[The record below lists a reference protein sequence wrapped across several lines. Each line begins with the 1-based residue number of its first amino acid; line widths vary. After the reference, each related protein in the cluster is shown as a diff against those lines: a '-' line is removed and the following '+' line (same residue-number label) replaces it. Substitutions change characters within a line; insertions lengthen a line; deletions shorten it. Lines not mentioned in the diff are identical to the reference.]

1 MMKNTTMDTLTK
13 EILKN
18 SYLEIT
24 DPDFNETT
32 MKNILR
38 ESHRQHVRDNIYLS
52 FLVFIS
58 VDTLIFLILWLTGLN
73 IFELAVRII
82 SMPHEILSQTAQVQN
97 SILKDGSL
105 QYVLFS
111 IGGIIVLLMIA
122 DTTWKLFDKPKH
134 RGN

>member
-1 MMKNTTMDTLTK
+1 MMKNAIMDTLTK
-13 EILKN
+13 EILKK

-38 ESHRQHVRDNIYLS
+38 ESHRQHVRDNIFLS
-52 FLVFIS
+52 FLIFIS
-58 VDTLIFLILWLTGLN
+58 VDTLIFLVLWLTGLN
-73 IFELAVRII
+73 IFELSLRLIG
-82 SMPHEILSQTAQVQN
+82 MPHEILSQTAKVQN
-97 SILKDGSL
+97 SILKDGPI
-105 QYVLFS
+105 QYILFS
-111 IGGIIVLLMIA
+111 IGGIIVLLMLA